1 MPPGEEA
8 VLILRAVAS
17 APRPTNGLT
26 GLQATLFRAIVQAML
41 GLDVDLHA
49 LEPVEADGVAGAR
62 AGRDRKLRPRLVQHM
77 ELLNLVLQPL
87 DHAAARRVEVFA
99 EEPCIG
105 DECVHRL
112 RALAEGSLQLA
123 AHDFDRNR
131 FLKRFDIDSRP
142 AGVPSANCHPTRS
155 VATSTTSTSCA
166 GWRFRH
172 AGLHAT
178 PAREHD
184 WVHVLADYGTVEAE
198 IEAFG
203 FIARASD
210 APDVFALHLDELRR
224 DLGAPPT
231 SLGNDR
237 GRQHP
242 ALASRRHEPR
252 PAGPGSEREGSNRH
266 HVPRAIE
273 AGAMT
278 AKPCDPTATAQE
290 EGR

>member
-49 LEPVEADGVAGAR
+49 LEPVEPMGSRGPGPAATASSAPGSSSTWSCSTWCSSRSAMRRPDGSGSSPRSRASGTSASTGCAPWPRAR
-62 AGRDRKLRPRLVQHM
+62 CSS
-77 ELLNLVLQPL
+77 
-87 DHAAARRVEVFA
+87 RR
-99 EEPCIG
+99 
-105 DECVHRL
+105 
-112 RALAEGSLQLA
+112 
-123 AHDFDRNR
+123 
-131 FLKRFDIDSRP
+131 
-142 AGVPSANCHPTRS
+142 
-155 VATSTTSTSCA
+155 TTST
-166 GWRFRH
+166 
-172 AGLHAT
+172 AT
-178 PAREHD
+178 D
-184 WVHVLADYGTVEAE
+184 FSNE

-203 FIARASD
+203 FIARASY
-210 APDVFALHLDELRR
+210 APDVFALHLDELRC
-224 DLGAPPT
+224 DLGVPPT
-231 SLGNDR
+231 SPGNDR
-237 GRQHP
+237 GRRHP

-252 PAGPGSEREGSNRH
+252 PAGRGSEREGSNRH
-266 HVPRAIE
+266 HVPRASE